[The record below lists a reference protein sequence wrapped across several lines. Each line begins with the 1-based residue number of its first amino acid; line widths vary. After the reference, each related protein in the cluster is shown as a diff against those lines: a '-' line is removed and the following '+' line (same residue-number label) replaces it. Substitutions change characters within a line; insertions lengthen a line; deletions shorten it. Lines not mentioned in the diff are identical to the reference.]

1 MDQGIVSYKKN
12 YVSCLDVN
20 SDAVETDFHF
30 KILSNKMDY
39 LSEKFNKLIL
49 PLCVQL
55 GKRWKLVGNYGKGSG
70 TGAEKMVK
78 SYCS

>member
-39 LSEKFNKLIL
+39 LSEIFNK
-49 PLCVQL
+49 
-55 GKRWKLVGNYGKGSG
+55 
-70 TGAEKMVK
+70 
-78 SYCS
+78 